1 MAERHGAGPSLFQAP
16 VCYVNPRACVW
27 RVSLSESEASER
39 EERICRL
46 KNEKNRFQQCSRK
59 GESRCFA
66 PLLQEDLS
74 CKRCRARN
82 SGNRPP
88 SMGMAQQI
96 QAHAGGKYAQLLA
109 DGARY
114 ASKKDWLEASRVYR
128 EAINLEPDQPK
139 AYLNL
144 GAVLIH
150 SGNDLEGVKLYLEA
164 MERLPEGS
172 EAWGKATAEAFETL
186 KLVEASRAAYKPH
199 WWNDDGLKT
208 LSAAV
213 AKAAPN
219 YCAAIGMRAEV
230 LSGLGGEAWG
240 GRLRRS
246 AADFSKAATYFEQA
260 ANLHPT
266 RAMKAE
272 LTKLADQC
280 RREAVALTQ

>member
-1 MAERHGAGPSLFQAP
+1 MACE
-16 VCYVNPRACVW
+16 
-27 RVSLSESEASER
+27 SLSGEPGER
-39 EERICRL
+39 ERKRKEKKQQILNNRI
-46 KNEKNRFQQCSRK
+46 
-59 GESRCFA
+59 
-66 PLLQEDLS
+66 PLFCPLAARGSFLRALQS
-74 CKRCRARN
+74 QKQWKQT
-82 SGNRPP
+82 P
-88 SMGMAQQI
+88 SMAQQI

>member
-1 MAERHGAGPSLFQAP
+1 
-16 VCYVNPRACVW
+16 
-27 RVSLSESEASER
+27 
-39 EERICRL
+39 
-46 KNEKNRFQQCSRK
+46 
-59 GESRCFA
+59 
-66 PLLQEDLS
+66 
-74 CKRCRARN
+74 
-82 SGNRPP
+82 
-88 SMGMAQQI
+88 MGMAQQI

-150 SGNDLEGVKLYLEA
+150 SGDDLEGVKLYLEA

-272 LTKLADQC
+272 LAKLADQC